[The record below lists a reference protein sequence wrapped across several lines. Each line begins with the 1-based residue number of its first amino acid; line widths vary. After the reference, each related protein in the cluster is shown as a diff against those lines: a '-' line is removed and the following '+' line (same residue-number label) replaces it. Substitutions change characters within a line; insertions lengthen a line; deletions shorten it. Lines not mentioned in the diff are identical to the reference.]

1 VASWGVEAGV
11 WALDPGVGGK
21 VVVRAVGVGGGSSS
35 SLSLLDDES
44 GAHGRDRIWRI
55 FFVNIPF
62 EGEK

>member
-1 VASWGVEAGV
+1 M
-11 WALDPGVGGK
+11 WALDPGAGGK